1 MRKRKAVREKI
12 PFSVRLLNIL
22 IAAMLIVSVSA
33 VCYMVSELHFQ
44 ADRER
49 YSSISWD
56 ASQGNYPEMIDT
68 CHRNGYDIKPFP
80 TSNETSYQTALYA
93 DAAFMHLCYEAA
105 GEEDLSAFFAERMAA
120 AKAKTGELAPLT
132 DDIDSTLAQIPLH

>member
-22 IAAMLIVSVSA
+22 IAVMLIVSISA
-33 VCYMVSELHFQ
+33 VSYMISELHSY

-68 CHRNGYDIKPFP
+68 CHRSGYDIKPFA
-80 TSNETSYQTALYA
+80 TSNETAYQTALYA
-93 DAAFMHLCYEAA
+93 DAAFRHLCFEAA
-105 GEEDLSAFFAERMAA
+105 GEEDLAALFAEKMAA
-120 AKAKTGELAPLT
+120 AKARTGDLAPLT
-132 DDIDSTLAQIPLH
+132 EDIDTILSQIPLH

>member
-22 IAAMLIVSVSA
+22 IAAMLIVSISA
-33 VCYMVSELHFQ
+33 VCYMVSELHSQ

-68 CHRNGYDIKPFP
+68 CRHNGYDIKPFP
-80 TSNETSYQTALYA
+80 TSNETAYQTALYA
-93 DAAFMHLCYEAA
+93 HAAFMHLCFEAS
-105 GEEDLSAFFAERMAA
+105 GEEDLTALFAERMAA
-120 AKAKTGELAPLT
+120 ARARTGDLAPLT
-132 DDIDSTLAQIPLH
+132 EDIDTILSQIPLH

>member
-33 VCYMVSELHFQ
+33 VCYMVSELHSY

-68 CHRNGYDIKPFP
+68 CRRCGYEIKPFP
-80 TSNETSYQTALYA
+80 T
-93 DAAFMHLCYEAA
+93 
-105 GEEDLSAFFAERMAA
+105 
-120 AKAKTGELAPLT
+120 
-132 DDIDSTLAQIPLH
+132 

>member
-1 MRKRKAVREKI
+1 MRKKKKTGEKM

-22 IAAMLIVSVSA
+22 IAAMLIVSISA
-33 VCYMVSELHFQ
+33 VCYMVSELHSQ

-68 CHRNGYDIKPFP
+68 CHRSGYDIKPFP
-80 TSNETSYQTALYA
+80 TSNESAYQTALYA
-93 DAAFMHLCYEAA
+93 DAAFQHLCFEAA
-105 GEEDLSAFFAERMAA
+105 GDEDLSSLFAEKMAA
-120 AKAKTGELAPLT
+120 AKAGTGDLTPLT
-132 DDIDSTLAQIPLH
+132 EDIDSILAAISLH